1 VEISVGF
8 RLIFESTQALRRE
21 AQGLVCNA
29 TLTVKRYLRNFIS
42 ACMPSLLTPAPADVS
57 PTFAFTPT
65 PHRLSQHLAPSF
77 VHDPEPSQQHPD
89 VAPTMATATTII
101 IELTFMDYLTFL
113 FAFVSTEN
121 RFRSDGEMI
130 PL

>member
-1 VEISVGF
+1 
-8 RLIFESTQALRRE
+8 
-21 AQGLVCNA
+21 
-29 TLTVKRYLRNFIS
+29 
-42 ACMPSLLTPAPADVS
+42 
-57 PTFAFTPT
+57 
-65 PHRLSQHLAPSF
+65 
-77 VHDPEPSQQHPD
+77 VHAPEPSQQHPD
-89 VAPTMATATTII
+89 VAPTMATAATII

>member
-1 VEISVGF
+1 
-8 RLIFESTQALRRE
+8 
-21 AQGLVCNA
+21 
-29 TLTVKRYLRNFIS
+29 
-42 ACMPSLLTPAPADVS
+42 MPSLLTPAPADVS

-65 PHRLSQHLAPSF
+65 PHRLSQHLASSF
-77 VHDPEPSQQHPD
+77 VHAPEPSQQHPD
-89 VAPTMATATTII
+89 VAPTMATAATII

>member
-1 VEISVGF
+1 LEI
-8 RLIFESTQALRRE
+8 RE
-21 AQGLVCNA
+21 G
-29 TLTVKRYLRNFIS
+29 R
-42 ACMPSLLTPAPADVS
+42 TPK
-57 PTFAFTPT
+57 T
-65 PHRLSQHLAPSF
+65 LAPSF